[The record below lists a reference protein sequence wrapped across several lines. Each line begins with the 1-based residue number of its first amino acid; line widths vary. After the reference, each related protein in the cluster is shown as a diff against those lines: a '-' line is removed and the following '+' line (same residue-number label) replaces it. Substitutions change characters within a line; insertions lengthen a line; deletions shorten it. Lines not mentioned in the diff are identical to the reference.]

1 MKIAFIGL
9 GSIARKHI
17 AALKQLDK
25 TAIIFAV
32 RHQETPSEKE
42 GINTITFSALSTL
55 DLDAII
61 ITNPSVYHTQNILD
75 LVHLRI
81 PIMVEKPL
89 CISNGQR
96 KKLQQLNTQDL
107 PIIYTACNLRFHPLI
122 QYLKAYLN
130 ENTLTIFEVNAYC
143 GSYLPSWRPDS
154 DYRSSYSAQEAMGG
168 GVHLDL
174 MHELDYLHFLFGKPK
189 AVEKVH
195 KKYSTLDLDSVDY
208 AHYWLDF
215 KDFSATI
222 TLNYFRRDSKR
233 TLEIVTD
240 QGTIELDFI
249 SGTITLLAQ
258 KEILYEVGSNA
269 MEQSYINQI
278 NYFLSLIN
286 HKEKPMNTLI
296 ESLDIIQH
304 VL

>member
-42 GINTITFSALSTL
+42 GINNITFSALNTL

-286 HKEKPMNTLI
+286 HKEKLMNTLI

>member
-25 TAIIFAV
+25 TVIIFAV

-42 GINTITFSALSTL
+42 GINNITFSALSTL

-75 LVHLRI
+75 LVHLKI

-89 CISNGQR
+89 CISKKQW

-130 ENTLTIFEVNAYC
+130 ENTLAIFEVNAYC
-143 GSYLPSWRPDS
+143 GSYLPSWRPDT
-154 DYRSSYSAQEAMGG
+154 DYRSSYSAKEAMGG

-233 TLEIVTD
+233 TLEIITD

-258 KEILYEVGSNA
+258 KEILYEVELNA
-269 MEQSYINQI
+269 MEQSYLNQM

-296 ESLDIIQH
+296 ESLDIIQQ